1 MPPGTAKN
9 CRSCFLAYCRTI
21 DPELVLDSKRKETL
35 HEFLEVLRELVV
47 RDSATV
53 EEKPQQSTDK
63 KQCENIYFEGFRHF
77 KPFLRS
83 G

>member
-1 MPPGTAKN
+1 MPPGTVKN